1 MTRLAG
7 IFVKLVIGAT
17 GLMVFGSVAMA
28 QSCSVSIDQMNFGQ
42 VMPAN
47 LPTSGTV
54 STVTADCTGQANET
68 IRLCPSLQ
76 GGNVMNVSASDYQ
89 LYVTLYSDVNHQ
101 VPWQSGIDIVLDGS
115 GAGHATLSIY
125 GRLTQSSKAFKSG
138 QYAGVVNLALLGN
151 YISTGPIC
159 GAGAQALR
167 PAGVPKAVT
176 SVKAVSAKR

>member
-1 MTRLAG
+1 MTRLARV
-7 IFVKLVIGAT
+7 FANLAIGAI
-17 GLMVFGSVAMA
+17 GLAAYGSVAMA
-28 QSCSVSIDQMNFGQ
+28 QSCSVAIDQMNFGQ
-42 VMPAN
+42 VRLAD

-68 IRLCPSLQ
+68 IRLCPSFQ
-76 GGNVMNVSASDYQ
+76 GGDIMHISGSGNQVHVN
-89 LYVTLYSDVNHQ
+89 LYSDVNYQ
-101 VPWQSGIDIVLDGS
+101 IPWQSGIDIVLDGS

-125 GRLTQSSKAFKSG
+125 GRMSRIAGSFKGG
-138 QYAGVVNLALLGN
+138 QYAGVINLALLGN

-167 PAGVPKAVT
+167 PAGVPKAVG